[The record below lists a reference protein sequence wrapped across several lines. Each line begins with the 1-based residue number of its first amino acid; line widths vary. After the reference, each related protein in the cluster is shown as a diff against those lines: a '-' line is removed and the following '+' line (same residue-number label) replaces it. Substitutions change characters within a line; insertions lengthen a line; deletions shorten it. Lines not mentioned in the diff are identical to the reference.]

1 MSNEINAKIKFLP
14 LANGKFTWKIY
25 DENGSVI
32 ERAGIE
38 FDSMEACNAHFNE
51 WQAANS
57 EAIGVAE
64 ENTPDPA
71 ADVAPAQNGEFAPT
85 ENTASAPEV
94 AAEVAPETTT
104 PEANAP
110 ETVDPAAAEGQ
121 PVEQQPQ
128 DSAPAEGQAAGTLEN
143 AGSANL

>member
-32 ERAGIE
+32 ERAGVE

-64 ENTPDPA
+64 ENGQDPA
-71 ADVAPAQNGEFAPT
+71 ADVAPAQNGEFDPAA
-85 ENTASAPEV
+85 NAASAPEA
-94 AAEVAPETTT
+94 AAEVAPETAT
-104 PEANAP
+104 PEASAP
-110 ETVDPAAAEGQ
+110 ENIDPAAAEGQ

-128 DSAPAEGQAAGTLEN
+128 DSAPVEGQVAGTLEN
-143 AGSANL
+143 AGSASL